1 MSPVPPYTPAPAA
14 DFVLPFSMPE
24 LGVRGRLV
32 RLDSVSARALAA
44 HELPESA
51 NRVLGEALVLAGMLG
66 SSLKLDGRLTLQ
78 TKSSGPLDLLIVDYY
93 GANETRQHAGLRGFA
108 RLKER
113 ELAALGDEARCFG
126 KLAGSGS
133 LAITIEPKLGDQSYQ
148 GIVPLLV
155 QGIASSAEGY
165 FSQSE
170 QLPTLIR
177 LAAAPAFVPGNKQ
190 AAWRAGGIML
200 QAIPDA
206 ARDDDDWTRFS
217 LFLET
222 VEDIELLDT
231 GLPAE
236 DLLWRLFHEDA
247 VRVHA
252 PERLEFHCGC
262 DGARIARI
270 LGAYSEDDRRGLED
284 PDGMIRARCE
294 FCGTVHRFGAEEFS
308 PAALRQSVSGHA
320 PFPEL

>member
-1 MSPVPPYTPAPAA
+1 MSPRPSYTPAPAA

-24 LGVRGRLV
+24 LGVRGRMV
-32 RLDSVSARALAA
+32 RLECVSARALAA

-51 NRVLGEALVLAGMLG
+51 NRVLGEALVLTAMLG

-78 TKSSGPLDLLIVDYY
+78 TKSSGPLDLLTVDYY
-93 GANETRQHAGLRGFA
+93 GAGETHGQAGLRAFA
-108 RLKER
+108 RVNAGEI
-113 ELAALGDEARCFG
+113 AALGDETGSFG
-126 KLAGSGS
+126 KLAGPGS
-133 LAITIEPKLGDQSYQ
+133 LAITIEPTLGDQSYQ
-148 GIVPLLV
+148 GIVPLSE

-165 FSQSE
+165 FVQSE
-170 QLPTLIR
+170 QLPTSIR

-190 AAWRAGGIML
+190 AAWQAGGIML

-206 ARDDDDWTRFS
+206 ERDEDDWNRLS

-231 GLPAE
+231 ALPAE

-247 VRVHA
+247 VRVHG
-252 PERLEFHCGC
+252 PEKLEFRCGC
-262 DGARIARI
+262 DGSRIARI
-270 LGAYSEDDRRGLED
+270 LGAYSEEDRRGLAD

-294 FCGTVHRFGAEEFS
+294 FCGTVHRFGEDEFAPLTLS
-308 PAALRQSVSGHA
+308 HAASR
-320 PFPEL
+320 